1 MKSTINWISC
11 LHLNNELALRKL
23 SVFFFLREIYMILY
37 EKEVIDMAFLWALLI
52 IFCLGVLMV
61 AGLAFGLFKCIAKLL
76 SKIWSWLV
84 K

>member
-1 MKSTINWISC
+1 
-11 LHLNNELALRKL
+11 
-23 SVFFFLREIYMILY
+23 
-37 EKEVIDMAFLWALLI
+37 MAFLWALLI